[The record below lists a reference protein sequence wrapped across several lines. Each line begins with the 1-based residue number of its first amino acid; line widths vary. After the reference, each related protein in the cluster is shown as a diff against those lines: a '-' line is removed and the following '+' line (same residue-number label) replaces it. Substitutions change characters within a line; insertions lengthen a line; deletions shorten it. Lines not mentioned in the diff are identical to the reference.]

1 MEIIFATAN
10 RHKLKEAQSIAGSE
24 YQLLSS
30 ASLGITEDIEETG
43 VTLKENALIKA
54 TYLWKKFGRPCFADD
69 TGLEID
75 ALEGRPGVYS
85 ARYSGEGCSFA
96 DNVQKVLKEMN
107 GITNRGARFKTVVA
121 LITDGTPHFFE
132 GCVEGTIT
140 ETTSGEKGFG
150 YDPVFKPAGYDTTM
164 AEMSE
169 EEKNRISHRG
179 IAVTKMIEYLR
190 QYNK

>member
-75 ALEGRPGVYS
+75 ALDGRPGVYS
-85 ARYSGEGCSFA
+85 ARYAGEGCSFA
-96 DNVQKVLKEMN
+96 DNVQKVLKELK
-107 GITNRGARFKTVVA
+107 GVTKREARFRTVVT
-121 LITDGTPHFFE
+121 LIIDGTPHFFE

-140 ETTSGEKGFG
+140 EAPSGEKGFG
-150 YDPVFKPAGYDTTM
+150 YDPVFKPEGYNITM

-179 IAVTKMIEYLR
+179 VAVTKMIEYLR
-190 QYNK
+190 LNNI

>member
-30 ASLGITEDIEETG
+30 ESLGITEDIEETG

-75 ALEGRPGVYS
+75 ALDGRPGVYS
-85 ARYSGEGCSFA
+85 ARYAGEGCSFA
-96 DNVQKVLKEMN
+96 DNVQKVLKELK
-107 GITNRGARFKTVVA
+107 GVTKREARFRTVVT
-121 LITDGTPHFFE
+121 LIIDGTPHFFE